1 MTSRA
6 IQKVQIRVLFY
17 YLMNIKDIIK
27 EAVTINEEAS
37 FKEAVSMMITGQTNT
52 LLVTDADGKLV
63 GEVSVADLL
72 DAIVPEYLD
81 GDSIAA
87 HFATPEMFE
96 EAVGDAKEQQ
106 VKYFMSKDIGEV
118 RVDDGLME
126 IAANA
131 IVNKQLRIPVVDH
144 DNRPIGIISRRGLKH
159 MIGSVLGIKDS
170 A

>member
-1 MTSRA
+1 MD
-6 IQKVQIRVLFY
+6 
-17 YLMNIKDIIK
+17 IKDIIK
-27 EAVTINEEAS
+27 DAVTINEEAT
-37 FKEAVSMMITGQTNT
+37 FKETVSAMISGQSNT
-52 LLVTDADGKLV
+52 LLVTDEDGKLV

-96 EAVGDAKEQQ
+96 EAVVDAKEQQ
-106 VKYFMSKDIGEV
+106 VKYFMSNDV
-118 RVDDGLME
+118 QPVSLDDGIME

-131 IVNKQLRIPVVDH
+131 LVNKQVRIPVIDH
-144 DNRPIGIISRRGLKH
+144 EGRPIGIISRRGLKQ
-159 MIGSVLGIKDS
+159 MIASVLGIKDT